1 MSTRSPFALLA
12 GLLATAI
19 PFALLAASSSDA
31 VPAEK
36 TAPTRKP
43 ARTVHPDGSVSI
55 ALEQPAHGLFAH
67 TGADGRIRIA
77 CMETEHTLLD
87 KRMHERLHDTD
98 ATAWE

>member
-19 PFALLAASSSDA
+19 PFAVLAGPSSDA
-31 VPAEK
+31 VHAKK
-36 TAPTRKP
+36 TAAARKP

-55 ALEQPAHGLFAH
+55 ALEQSAHGLFAH
-67 TGADGRIRIA
+67 IGGDGRVRIS

-87 KRMHERLHDTD
+87 KRAHERLRDTD

>member
-1 MSTRSPFALLA
+1 MFTRSPFVLLA
-12 GLLATAI
+12 GLLTAVI

-55 ALEQPAHGLFAH
+55 ALEQSAHGLFAH
-67 TGADGRIRIA
+67 IGGDGRVRIS

-87 KRMHERLHDTD
+87 KRAHERLRDTD